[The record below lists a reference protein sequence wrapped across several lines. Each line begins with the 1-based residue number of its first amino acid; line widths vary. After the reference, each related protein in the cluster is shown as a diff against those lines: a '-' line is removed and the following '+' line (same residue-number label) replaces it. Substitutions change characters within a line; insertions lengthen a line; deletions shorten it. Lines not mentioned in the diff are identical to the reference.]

1 MTTDVET
8 DTADGRITPPGL
20 FGMFIVAGA
29 FACLLMLDPFGIGTA
44 SSQRSEQAVLRITA
58 PMYGGSD
65 RVAVVLI
72 DDEFL
77 ARTGGIWPVGY
88 AVQGKLLRSVMQAH
102 PAGVFVD
109 LLYQRPHEGA
119 ADSPDAGADDSPAD
133 LTAPLERFA
142 DTPLVIAGRIRRD
155 LDPVVAPA
163 PCAGT
168 AGAHAPLFDE
178 RSVLPSLA
186 QWIGAQPSRSIGLVG
201 WWGCADRYP
210 LILAGHATEMSP
222 AFALLRAHCALAP
235 AASDECASL
244 TDDATIEAAFSRPM
258 VVRWGAYPP
267 MSQQPY
273 YAAGVCQRYAT
284 ADGGPPWTTRAR
296 MSLEQL
302 LLGVFEDLRN
312 AAKPDLAL
320 PCPSVAV
327 IPASVL
333 WSGDGAV
340 ARGLLG
346 GRFVMIGAA
355 VSGVADWH
363 QSPVHGQVPGVVLHA
378 MALDNLLSLGTR
390 YATELST
397 AASVGAATA
406 LLLTLAFVAPRILLH
421 WRERNS
427 RPLAAV
433 AFAIWLALAGFLAWS
448 GASGAAVF
456 AALAVGLALDL
467 IAPMETFVYLLII
480 VLSAIAA
487 STLLRLGIAPANWI
501 GMILVAVTFFHTS
514 KQFFRD
520 EHRKGFPHQ
529 ASFLGP
535 ALRPW
540 VGRLEF
546 HWFDRR
552 DTPPTVAAPQ
562 SPTPPSGES
571 S

>member
-1 MTTDVET
+1 MTTRDSNASAPDDAT
-8 DTADGRITPPGL
+8 TPPGL
-20 FGMFIVAGA
+20 FGMFVVAGA

-58 PMYGGSD
+58 PMYTSSD

-72 DDEFL
+72 DDAFL
-77 ARTGGIWPVGY
+77 ARTGSGWPLGY
-88 AVQGKLLRSVMQAH
+88 AVQGRLLRSVMQAQ

-109 LLYQRPHEGA
+109 LLYQRLHTG
-119 ADSPDAGADDSPAD
+119 
-133 LTAPLERFA
+133 A
-142 DTPLVIAGRIRRD
+142 DTPATDVRAADVPTDLTEPLDRYSSTPLVFAGRIRHD
-155 LDPVVAPA
+155 LPA
-163 PCAGT
+163 NAELCSAHPTT
-168 AGAHAPLFDE
+168 AHETLLDE
-178 RSVLPSLA
+178 RSILPA
-186 QWIGAQPSRSIGLVG
+186 IVQWIGAKPTLRSISLVG

-210 LILAGHATEMSP
+210 LILTGHATEMSP
-222 AFALLRAHCALAP
+222 AFALLRAHCALAQEP
-235 AASDECASL
+235 DPECAALKDETS
-244 TDDATIEAAFSRPM
+244 IESNFSRPM

-267 MSQQPY
+267 VAQQPY
-273 YAAGVCQRYAT
+273 YAAGVCQRYA
-284 ADGGPPWTTRAR
+284 ASISWTTRLW

-312 AAKPDLAL
+312 AGKPDLAL

-340 ARGLLG
+340 ARDLLA
-346 GRFVMIGAA
+346 GRFVMIGTAA
-355 VSGVADWH
+355 SGIADWH

-390 YATELST
+390 YTTDLSSI
-397 AASVGAATA
+397 ASVGIATL
-406 LLLTLAFVAPRILLH
+406 LLLTLAFIAPRVLLR

-427 RPLAAV
+427 RALAAV
-433 AFAIWLALAGFLAWS
+433 AFAIWLVLAGFLAWS

-456 AALAVGLALDL
+456 AAIAIGLALDL
-467 IAPMETFVYLLII
+467 ISPMQTFGYALI
-480 VLSAIAA
+480 VALSAIGA

-520 EHRKGFPHQ
+520 EHRKGFPHK

-552 DTPPTVAAPQ
+552 HETPPAGAPLPA
-562 SPTPPSGES
+562 SPPSGES